1 MLLIGPWKNVED
13 VEESLCIEEV
23 DAILLAHHENL
34 DSDRRFLAAL
44 KGIDLGENQQDTASK
59 FDEVKARAEARILNV
74 SVEELKGR
82 HEIAEYDDFGL
93 DYEIE
98 E

>member
-23 DAILLAHHENL
+23 DAILKAHYEEL
-34 DSDRRFLAAL
+34 DADRRFLAAL

-74 SVEELKGR
+74 SVEELKTR
-82 HEIAEYDDFGL
+82 HSIAEYDDFGL

>member
-23 DAILLAHHENL
+23 DAILKAHHDNL
-34 DSDRRFLAAL
+34 DSERRFLAAL
-44 KGIDLGENQQDTASK
+44 KGIDLGADEQSTTSK

-74 SVEELKGR
+74 SVEELRDKN
-82 HEIAEYDDFGL
+82 EIASYDDFGL